1 MDSDGS
7 PMDGDPVFFHA
18 PDKAT
23 EIKAALAA
31 IFAFLT
37 ALWGW
42 LGWVVLI
49 WIAAILLDYISGSMA
64 ARREKNWS
72 SAIARDGLWHKA
84 GEIFAVLA
92 AALCDIA
99 LKVIMDSSGI
109 VLPFDFTACITP
121 IVLLWYIL
129 TEIGSIIE
137 NCGKLGAPVPSWFKS
152 KVDDAKEAIDH
163 DQSGTK
169 DDVPQIEGDP
179 VEVGK
184 HEKEYYTDPEDDEP
198 PDE

>member
-1 MDSDGS
+1 MN
-7 PMDGDPVFFHA
+7 A

-23 EIKAALAA
+23 EIKAAVAA
-31 IFAFLT
+31 IIAFMT

-42 LGWVVLI
+42 LGWVVII

-99 LKVIMDSSGI
+99 LKVIMDSTGI
-109 VLPFDFTACITP
+109 KLPFEFTAFITP
-121 IVLLWYIL
+121 VVLMWYIL

-163 DQSGTK
+163 DQSGTT
-169 DDVPQIEGDP
+169 VPVIEG
-179 VEVGK
+179 ETVGK
-184 HEKEYYTDPEDDEP
+184 HEKNDFNDFTEPEIKD

>member
-1 MDSDGS
+1 MD
-7 PMDGDPVFFHA
+7 A
-18 PDKAT
+18 PDRAV
-23 EIKAALAA
+23 EIKAAIAA
-31 IFAFLT
+31 IVAFLT

-42 LGWVVLI
+42 LGWVILI

-64 ARREKNWS
+64 AKREKNWS

-99 LKVIMDSSGI
+99 LEVILDSSGI
-109 VLPFDFTACITP
+109 KLPFEVTAFITP
-121 IVLLWYIL
+121 VVLLWYIL
-129 TEIGSIIE
+129 TEIGSVIE
-137 NCGKLGAPVPSWFKS
+137 NCGRMGAKVPSWFKQ
-152 KVDDAKEAIDH
+152 KVDSAKDAIDH
-163 DQSGTK
+163 DQNGNT
-169 DDVPQIEGDP
+169 DTIPQIEGEP
-179 VEVGK
+179 VGK

>member
-1 MDSDGS
+1 MD
-7 PMDGDPVFFHA
+7 A
-18 PDKAT
+18 PEKAV
-23 EIKAALAA
+23 EIKAAITAV
-31 IFAFLT
+31 IAFMT

-42 LGWVVLI
+42 LGWVILI

-64 ARREKNWS
+64 AKREKNWS

-99 LKVIMDSSGI
+99 LEVILDSSG
-109 VLPFDFTACITP
+109 VKLPFEVTAFITP
-121 IVLLWYIL
+121 VVLLWYIL

-152 KVDDAKEAIDH
+152 KVDSAKEAIDH
-163 DQSGTK
+163 DQ
-169 DDVPQIEGDP
+169 GDENDP
-179 VEVGK
+179 ASLIANASTGK
-184 HEKEYYTDPEDDEP
+184 HIKEYNKEPEDDQP

>member
-1 MDSDGS
+1 MN
-7 PMDGDPVFFHA
+7 A

-23 EIKAALAA
+23 EIKAAIAAA
-31 IFAFLT
+31 IAFLS

-42 LGWVVLI
+42 LGWLVII
-49 WIAAILLDYISGSMA
+49 WIAAILMDYISGSMA

-72 SAIARDGLWHKA
+72 SDIARDGLWHKA

-109 VLPFDFTACITP
+109 KLPIDFTALITP
-121 IVLLWYIL
+121 VVLMWYIL

-137 NCGKLGAPVPSWFKS
+137 NCGRMGAVVPSWFKS
-152 KVDDAKEAIDH
+152 KVDTAKEAIDH
-163 DQSGTK
+163 DQSGT
-169 DDVPQIEGDP
+169 DNETVPVIEG
-179 VEVGK
+179 ETVGK
-184 HEKEYYTDPEDDEP
+184 HENRIEPKDKDQSDE
-198 PDE
+198 